1 LENHIEIRKEWSELQ
16 QNWTNEFV
24 QLLKRNTSYGYESR
38 MSAYLNSLE
47 ELGNEEFRDKIEKNE
62 MLSMEIISFVF
73 LTSNEKQIKGF
84 NRSLDIYLKSIN
96 RILLKRKVINSA

>member
-1 LENHIEIRKEWSELQ
+1 
-16 QNWTNEFV
+16 
-24 QLLKRNTSYGYESR
+24 
-38 MSAYLNSLE
+38 MSAYLDSLE

-73 LTSNEKQIKGF
+73 LTSNERQIKGF

-96 RILLKRKVINSA
+96 RILLKRKVNNSA

>member
-1 LENHIEIRKEWSELQ
+1 
-16 QNWTNEFV
+16 
-24 QLLKRNTSYGYESR
+24 